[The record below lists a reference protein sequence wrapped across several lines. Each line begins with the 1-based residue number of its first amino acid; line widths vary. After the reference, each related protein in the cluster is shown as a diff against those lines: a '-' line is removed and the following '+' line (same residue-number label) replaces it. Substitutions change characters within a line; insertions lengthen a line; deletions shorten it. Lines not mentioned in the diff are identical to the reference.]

1 MVATTRWTRAVLA
14 LAILL
19 LVTVQP
25 VYTLAFGGAEFS
37 IGRSYVIVEKARY
50 YGGADAAFI
59 FRVDDYVVDPA
70 YYDIIPDDL
79 ARPTRFFINYQE
91 QLVDHVTREYP
102 WLRVTL
108 GVITSCHSAS
118 CQNGWDRLR
127 ELVYLYGWEAASHT
141 RHHTRPPRSPGDL
154 LGSIHDIES
163 NLTGYRVLTYIEPF
177 GKASKGEVQE
187 LAEHGVRVVMDSIP
201 GLPMPMDVDDVPVR
215 MHFTVK
221 ASATIP
227 WRSLLDTAL
236 GEALTSGGVVVFYT
250 HATSYDWPR
259 SSMLTDAV
267 DYAASRLEGRRVW
280 VTTPGE
286 LYSYEKLYHDTQLSY
301 NVDDHKLVISVEG
314 PRHSDTWRMPLT
326 LLIYTGHHN
335 VTSVEADGR
344 PLKRLQARWPVSRPV
359 EGYTI
364 GDGFITVSIM
374 PPARIV
380 VEFEGSDPTV
390 LPGSIIGADR
400 LLARARLAS
409 VILWVPV
416 AARAV
421 LAFKEAG
428 QTRLRRR
435 EARSQGARYIAVVPA
450 RNASET
456 IRDVVRSLLRQTVK
470 PQAVVVVDDASTD
483 GTARLVAEL
492 ATRLG
497 GRPARADSVEGYYI
511 IAYRLGD
518 TMLYIMESTMHRGK
532 AANVNN
538 AVRILQGEQP
548 GFTHVLVVDSDTLL
562 DPRAAER
569 LLSRMESE
577 PRAAAASGLLLLWKP
592 DHRGRLAQAIAGAF
606 RNLGGTLLTL
616 GLRRIES
623 LSGGLGGVS
632 GALMM
637 LRAEVFTRY
646 GGLPEN
652 TLAED
657 TVLVWRLQ
665 LHGHRTVLAGDAI
678 AYTVDP
684 GSLRGIARKAMRISA
699 GLVEGGLRLLPEA
712 LARGRLMLAATIAY
726 NTLGG
731 LPLALALAHIVATAA
746 LIAVGAY
753 AATTAFK
760 LAALLPYA
768 PLAAT
773 IILRD
778 PLAYTAAVYVISMLE
793 AALMAAVLALTSDGT
808 VRARILR
815 SLKYLPVFPLVVWT
829 GVIAVLAGIPY
840 AAYRILTGRSQ
851 AKW

>member
-1 MVATTRWTRAVLA
+1 MATTRWTRVALA

-19 LVTVQP
+19 LVSVQP

-37 IGRSYVIVEKARY
+37 ISRGYVIVEKARY

-59 FRVDDYVVDPA
+59 FRVDDYMVDPV

-79 ARPTRFFINYQE
+79 VRPTRFFINYQE

-108 GVITSCHSAS
+108 GVVTSCQSVS
-118 CQNGWDRLR
+118 CQSGWDRLR

-163 NLTGYRVLTYIEPF
+163 NLTGYKVLTYIEPF
-177 GKASKGEVQE
+177 GKAGKSEVQE
-187 LAEHGVRVVMDSIP
+187 LAGHGIRVVMDSMP
-201 GLPMPMDVDDVPVR
+201 GLPMPMDLDDVPVR

-236 GEALTSGGVVVFYT
+236 GEALAGGGVVVFYT

-259 SSMLTDAV
+259 GSMLLDAV
-267 DYAASRLEGRRVW
+267 YYAASRLEGRRVW

-286 LYSYEKLYHDTQLSY
+286 LYSYERLYHDTELSY
-301 NVDDHKLVISVEG
+301 NVEGHKLIISVEG
-314 PRHSDTWRMPLT
+314 HRPSDAWSVPLT
-326 LLIYTGHHN
+326 VLIYTGNHN

-344 PLKRLQARWPVSRPV
+344 PLKRLQAHWPVSRPV
-359 EGYTI
+359 EGYTV
-364 GDGFITVSIM
+364 GDGFIAVSIM
-374 PPARIV
+374 PPARVV
-380 VEFEGSDPTV
+380 VEFEDSEPTV
-390 LPGSIIGADR
+390 LPGSIVGVDR
-400 LLARARLAS
+400 LLVRARLAS
-409 VILWVPV
+409 IILWVPV
-416 AARAV
+416 AARAI
-421 LAFKEAG
+421 LAFREAG
-428 QTRLRRR
+428 LARLRRR

-456 IRDVVRSLLRQTVK
+456 IGDVVRSLLGQTVK
-470 PQAVVVVDDASTD
+470 PQAIAVVDDASTD
-483 GTARLVAEL
+483 DTARLVADL
-492 ATRLG
+492 ASRLG
-497 GRPARADSVEGYYI
+497 GRPARAGSVEGYHM
-511 IAYRLGD
+511 IAYRLGE
-518 TMLYIMESTMHRGK
+518 TMLYILESSIHRGK

-592 DHRGRLAQAIAGAF
+592 DRRGRLAQAIAGAF
-606 RNLGGTLLTL
+606 RDLGGVLLTL

-646 GGLPEN
+646 GGLPED

-665 LHGHRTVLAGDAI
+665 LHGRKTVLAGDAI

-684 GSLRGIARKAMRISA
+684 GSLRGIARKTARISA
-699 GLVEGGLRLLPEA
+699 GLVEGGLRLLPQA

-726 NTLGG
+726 STLGG
-731 LPLALALAHIVATAA
+731 LPLALALAHMAATAV

-768 PLAAT
+768 PLAVT
-773 IILRD
+773 LILQD
-778 PLAYTAAVYVISMLE
+778 PLAYTAAVYVVSMIE
-793 AALMAAVLALTSDGT
+793 AALMAALLALTSDGT
-808 VRARILR
+808 VRARILG
-815 SLKYLPVFPLVVWT
+815 SLRYLPVFPLVVWT

-840 AAYRILTGRSQ
+840 AAYRMLTGRSQ